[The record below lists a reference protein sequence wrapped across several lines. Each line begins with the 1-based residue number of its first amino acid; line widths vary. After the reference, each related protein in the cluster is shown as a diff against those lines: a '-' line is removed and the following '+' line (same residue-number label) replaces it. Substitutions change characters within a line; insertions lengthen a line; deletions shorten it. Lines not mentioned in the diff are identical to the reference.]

1 MAISMAEFVEK
12 TQCEVVADQMIHGIG
27 PTRRMIGYVKDG
39 TFTITDEGTALL
51 AELEAKPAEEVAA
64 PKRRRKAE
72 NVEPEDKPEESSIEV

>member
-27 PTRRMIGYVKDG
+27 PTRCMIGYVKDG

-51 AELEAKPAEEVAA
+51 AELEAKPAA
-64 PKRRRKAE
+64 PKRTRRADKQDVPAE
-72 NVEPEDKPEESSIEV
+72 IPDEA